1 MNATADDHQQRIDLL
16 NQTHQFPTRVT
27 IKVIG
32 ENRTTFVDEV
42 VALVRIV
49 VAPALPTREDLV
61 GDPLAN
67 LPGDDLT
74 PNLTLEIAA
83 ESRDLRAQL
92 DEPPYSI
99 REARGGRHIAIT
111 LEPHFSAAEQVLA
124 LYAQLRD
131 VQGVVMLL

>member
-1 MNATADDHQQRIDLL
+1 MNASADEYQQRIDLL

-42 VALVRIV
+42 VALVRV
-49 VAPALPTREDLV
+49 VVISALPTRED
-61 GDPLAN
+61 N
-67 LPGDDLT
+67 
-74 PNLTLEIAA
+74 
-83 ESRDLRAQL
+83 